1 MDAKTSG
8 LSDAQMS
15 RIQEMMAERSNK
27 TEDNRSKVPIV
38 YTPDGT
44 TKFRPYL
51 DKNGEPMR
59 TGFRHKID
67 KLSIPCNGFP
77 QCKICSRLREISDG
91 WDGAWVF
98 NSREY
103 VIFYAWIFECSD
115 TQNKYVKL
123 NEPVMFMGTGKLA
136 NEMSFQ
142 FKDTSIEDLKLLF
155 DPSESTL
162 IWQLRYDRPRKT
174 LSLGYFNRKAT
185 MDPLPETFPA
195 LSDCYFKAGSV
206 PSPDKETEFLLL
218 IEEAYQRFLNI
229 KPTDSAS
236 SEDRYKPDLSA
247 NSSSSSNS
255 SNQADKVPPAPP
267 VPPKAETSKVPRRV
281 PANTPSE
288 TPPCFGTHSDGYD
301 DSDCLMCKVESK
313 CEDSS
318 KK

>member
-1 MDAKTSG
+1 MSTNG
-8 LSDAQMS
+8 LSDAQMA
-15 RIQEMMAERSNK
+15 RIQGMMAERSNR

-59 TGFRHKID
+59 TGFRHKVD
-67 KLSIPCNGFP
+67 KLSIPCNGYP
-77 QCKICSRLREISDG
+77 QCKVCGRLREISDG

-115 TQNKYVKL
+115 ASNKYVKL

-142 FKDTSIEDLKLLF
+142 LKETSIEDLKLLF

-195 LSDCYFKAGSV
+195 LSECYFKEGST
-206 PSPDKETEFLLL
+206 PNPEKEQEFLGI
-218 IEEAYQRFLNI
+218 IEEAYQRFLNVR
-229 KPTDSAS
+229 PTEDAPSQAPRQTTPPVQS
-236 SEDRYKPDLSA
+236 TPKYSEP
-247 NSSSSSNS
+247 
-255 SNQADKVPPAPP
+255 QTPPA
-267 VPPKAETSKVPRRV
+267 PPKAETSQVPRRV
-281 PANTPSE
+281 PANTPGE

-313 CEDSS
+313 CEEASS
-318 KK
+318 K